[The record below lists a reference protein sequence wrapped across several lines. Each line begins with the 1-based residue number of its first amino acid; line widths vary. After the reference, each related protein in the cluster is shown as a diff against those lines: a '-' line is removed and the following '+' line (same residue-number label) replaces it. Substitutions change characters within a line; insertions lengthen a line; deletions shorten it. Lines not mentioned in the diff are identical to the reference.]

1 MGLIILLPNNFSM
14 TTCLLSSE
22 TKDPSSKFMKV
33 SIHRPGVFS
42 SSVMTLQ
49 DDAKSIAALA
59 KSFFQLASLS
69 FFSSIFSS
77 SLQSDFI

>member
-1 MGLIILLPNNFSM
+1 
-14 TTCLLSSE
+14 
-22 TKDPSSKFMKV
+22 MKV